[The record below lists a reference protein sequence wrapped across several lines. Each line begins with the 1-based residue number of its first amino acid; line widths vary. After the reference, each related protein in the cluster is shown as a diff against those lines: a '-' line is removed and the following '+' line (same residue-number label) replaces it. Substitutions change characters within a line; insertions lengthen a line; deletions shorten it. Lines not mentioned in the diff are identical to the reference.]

1 MKNGFLIF
9 SGFLGSGKTSMMI
22 TLSKELEARGLPAA
36 TISNDLGARGFVDT
50 YYSKACGCDATELSG
65 ACICYQT
72 ENLVDRLRRVLES
85 EGHAVA
91 MSDIPGFGV
100 GALEHVYHMLN
111 ELYPN
116 EFTLLPFTA
125 VTDLRCV
132 RQLQTGTGEYPEEML
147 YIFRRQ
153 LDEAEV
159 ILLNKSDLMDD
170 AERDEAL
177 SFLREGWK
185 DAAVFAVSAR
195 PPRASRNL
203 RTIFSRTRAGS

>member
-1 MKNGFLIF
+1 MRMKNGFLVF

-22 TLSKELEARGLPAA
+22 TLLKELEARGLPAA

-100 GALEHVYHMLN
+100 GALEHVYHKLN
-111 ELYPN
+111 ERYPN

-132 RQLQTGTGEYPEEML
+132 RQLQTGTANIPRSCSTSSTASST
-147 YIFRRQ
+147 RR
-153 LDEAEV
+153 
-159 ILLNKSDLMDD
+159 
-170 AERDEAL
+170 R
-177 SFLREGWK
+177 SFC
-185 DAAVFAVSAR
+185 
-195 PPRASRNL
+195 
-203 RTIFSRTRAGS
+203 

>member
-1 MKNGFLIF
+1 MDGCTTQRSRWRINEDEKRLSCIQRL
-9 SGFLGSGKTSMMI
+9 LGSGKTSMMI
-22 TLSKELEARGLPAA
+22 TLLKELEARGLPAA

-100 GALEHVYHMLN
+100 GALEHVYHKLN
-111 ELYPN
+111 ERYPN

-132 RQLQTGTGEYPEEML
+132 RQLQTGTANIPRSCSTSSTASST
-147 YIFRRQ
+147 RR
-153 LDEAEV
+153 
-159 ILLNKSDLMDD
+159 
-170 AERDEAL
+170 R
-177 SFLREGWK
+177 SFC
-185 DAAVFAVSAR
+185 
-195 PPRASRNL
+195 
-203 RTIFSRTRAGS
+203 